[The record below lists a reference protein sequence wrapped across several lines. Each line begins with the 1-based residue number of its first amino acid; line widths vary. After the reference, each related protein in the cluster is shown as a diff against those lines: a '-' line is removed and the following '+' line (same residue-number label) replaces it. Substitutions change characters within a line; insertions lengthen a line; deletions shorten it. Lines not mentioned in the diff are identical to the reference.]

1 MTKKDA
7 DLKILNEMMSEL
19 KKQGPLYKPG
29 NYWEFFEGGIL
40 NQIKDNNLKDF
51 RKWPGGTPSNI
62 QSFGG
67 GDDTRYRFYD
77 KPFHPFDKKF
87 EKIEKLRIFSFYNR
101 CINFISK
108 YLPFFSFLSL
118 RSLEAKDYYFEQIRH
133 FQSLL
138 HYYIKV
144 YDTENSKLEDSKSG
158 NPYGNNING
167 KFYTNS
173 FFHYMLFT
181 TIIKKNINLN
191 EVKFVIELGSGVGFM
206 GNYIKKLNK
215 NIKYICCDIPPVLF
229 IAENYL
235 KDCNYKV
242 AGYEYFKNINKLEDI
257 EFDKFDCFCIPS
269 WKVEMFR
276 SFKADLF
283 INMGSFQEMENEQA
297 MNYLDTFTQKIDN
310 IFLYNSIGE
319 KPIADKKGEFG
330 VIKPINKKF
339 YYEFLN
345 KIGFVET
352 FYLPMESKFSA
363 FFKRRN

>member
-7 DLKILNEMMSEL
+7 HLKILNEMMSEL

-167 KFYTNS
+167 KF
-173 FFHYMLFT
+173 
-181 TIIKKNINLN
+181 
-191 EVKFVIELGSGVGFM
+191 
-206 GNYIKKLNK
+206 
-215 NIKYICCDIPPVLF
+215 
-229 IAENYL
+229 
-235 KDCNYKV
+235 
-242 AGYEYFKNINKLEDI
+242 
-257 EFDKFDCFCIPS
+257 
-269 WKVEMFR
+269 
-276 SFKADLF
+276 
-283 INMGSFQEMENEQA
+283 
-297 MNYLDTFTQKIDN
+297 
-310 IFLYNSIGE
+310 
-319 KPIADKKGEFG
+319 
-330 VIKPINKKF
+330 
-339 YYEFLN
+339 
-345 KIGFVET
+345 
-352 FYLPMESKFSA
+352 
-363 FFKRRN
+363 